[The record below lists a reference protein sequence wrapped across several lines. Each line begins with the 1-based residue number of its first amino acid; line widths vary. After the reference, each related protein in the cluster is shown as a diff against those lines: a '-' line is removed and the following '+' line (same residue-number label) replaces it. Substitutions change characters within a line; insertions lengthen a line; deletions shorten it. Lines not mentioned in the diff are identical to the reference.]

1 MKDLEQQLRSKL
13 RGEFSSL
20 AIEFN
25 NHACNYCSVAEA
37 VGERD
42 LYDFGTWASED
53 EKQKAIAT
61 DSVWSIHW
69 YPLTPVGFRCILAS
83 SLEVAMAAF
92 MAAK

>member
-13 RGEFSSL
+13 HVEFSSL

-42 LYDFGTWASED
+42 LYDFGTWVSED
-53 EKQKAIAT
+53 EKQKAIET

-69 YPLTPVGFRCILAS
+69 YPLSPVGFQCVLAS
-83 SLEVAMAAF
+83 TLEAAVSAF
-92 MAAK
+92 LAAK